1 MIERF
6 ETKATKKVIGLLGHL
21 QRTGGIMALTGPIGT
36 GISTSLEMAI
46 NPHPEL
52 RIWKVMPLSGY
63 QPRAFAQ
70 EIAAAL
76 GIEPQRHHST
86 GECVRSLLHELARND
101 YTLVL
106 DECQRLSPRQLDLV
120 AYLAEQSP
128 RLVLAGSD
136 AFGARLRAHEELWAQ
151 VRLPYRVP
159 GVALP
164 ELRDSY
170 AAEFSQAW
178 LGKVHTLVA
187 GRDGGEARWADLV
200 KVVAG
205 ARSLF
210 GSTQSLGEAEAA
222 SAVDFF
228 LERAAA

>member
-6 ETKATKKVIGLLGHL
+6 ETKATQKVANLLIHL
-21 QRTGGIMALTGPIGT
+21 RKTGGIMALTGPIGT
-36 GISTSLEMAI
+36 GLSTSLEMATRQ
-46 NPHPEL
+46 HPEL

-86 GECVRSLLHELARND
+86 GECVRALLQELARND
-101 YTLVL
+101 FTLVL

-128 RLVLAGSD
+128 RLVLAGSE
-136 AFGARLRAHEELWAQ
+136 AFGARLRGHEELWSQ

-159 GVALP
+159 GVAV
-164 ELRDSY
+164 EEARQSY
-170 AAEFSQAW
+170 SAEFSAAW
-178 LGKVHTLVA
+178 IEKVHHLVSDRGA
-187 GRDGGEARWADLV
+187 GQARWADLV
-200 KVVAG
+200 KVVSG

-210 GSTQSLGEAEAA
+210 GTTQSLGEAEAA

-228 LERAAA
+228 LERAA